1 MFKFLKGIIKLILI
15 GTVCIMIYLIIQL
28 NPFTNSPNQS
38 GSESDAVT
46 YNLEDNALFRNIPS
60 SQVKNAFNFMNKQE
74 FMAVSGLTLMGYND
88 EYLAGKRGNDYILYR
103 FGEQQVFVFPDEY
116 TLNQALTERSQRIE
130 LKDISSY

>member
-15 GTVCIMIYLIIQL
+15 VTICIMIYLIIQL
-28 NPFTNSPNQS
+28 NPFTNSPNQPV
-38 GSESDAVT
+38 SESDAVT
-46 YNLEDNALFRNIPS
+46 YNLEDNALFRNIPL
-60 SQVKNAFNFMNKQE
+60 SQVKNAFNFMDKQE